1 MITRRSLL
9 ISGLLLAF
17 FGSTALAQ
25 SPALDRIKK
34 SGLLRVGVKTDYK
47 PFGFLDPNGAVVGM
61 EPDMARDVAS
71 KLGVKLELVPV
82 QTANRI
88 EFLQQGRI
96 DLMIATMSVNDQR
109 RKIVG
114 VIEPFYYAG
123 GTSLLVKKGSGIKKW
138 EDVRGKNICG
148 TQGAY
153 YNRPVSQKYG
163 ANIVAFPGSTEAQN
177 ALLTG
182 SCIGFVQDST
192 LHASMLVGDAKWSEY
207 EAPLPVEDYQPWAI
221 AVPLD
226 ELNTAYGDLL
236 RKTVTNWH
244 QTGYLIQLE
253 KTWKLQPSDFL
264 KDMRA
269 NAKPSG

>member
-1 MITRRSLL
+1 MLSRRSFVVTGLALALL
-9 ISGLLLAF
+9 
-17 FGSTALAQ
+17 GSNALAQ

-34 SGLLRVGVKTDYK
+34 SGVLRVGVKTDYK
-47 PFGFLDPNGAVVGM
+47 PFGFLDPSGAIVGM

-71 KLGVKLELVPV
+71 RLGVKLELVPV

-138 EDVRGKNICG
+138 EDIRGKDICG

-153 YNRPVSQKYG
+153 YNRPTAQKYG

-182 SCIGFVQDST
+182 SCAGFVQDST
-192 LHASMLVGDAKWSEY
+192 LHAAMLADPKWSGY
-207 EAPLPVEDYQPWAI
+207 EAPLPVEDLQPWAI

-226 ELNTAYGDLL
+226 EVNTAYGDFM
-236 RKTVTNWH
+236 RKTVADWH
-244 QTGYLIQLE
+244 QSGFLVQLE
-253 KTWKLQPSDFL
+253 KTWNLQPSEFL

-269 NAKPSG
+269 KSKPGT